1 MTDDDHDDDKDDD
14 YDDGDVR
21 WADLKSR
28 IVEHNIRM
36 MAKNYTKIRL
46 AR

>member
-1 MTDDDHDDDKDDD
+1 MTDYDDDDKDDDD

-36 MAKNYTKIRL
+36 MAKYYTKIRL

>member
-1 MTDDDHDDDKDDD
+1 MTDDDDKDDDD

-36 MAKNYTKIRL
+36 MAKYYTKIRL

>member
-1 MTDDDHDDDKDDD
+1 MTDDDDDKDDD

-36 MAKNYTKIRL
+36 MAKYYTKIRL